1 MFFDVLIFAIFVM
14 IMSSVIAT
22 VAVNCE
28 QKGLKNANQMQIMF
42 SKCFYSNFFTELFF

>member
-22 VAVNCE
+22 VAANCE
-28 QKGLKNANQMQIMF
+28 QKGLKNA
-42 SKCFYSNFFTELFF
+42 K